1 MVVDALPGA
10 GFDQNSRIRA
20 VRAKA
25 DAFVTEAS
33 RNQNFGRTR
42 ELFVDASPT
51 VRTYVRFDVDLDLKL
66 GDVRHVT
73 LLLYSRKR
81 LRTGYQARLVRS
93 DWREARITYVNA
105 PRLAPT
111 FVASGPVRAR
121 AWKAVDVTSLVAGAQ
136 DSISFVLTTASV
148 RGGVFSSRETG
159 LHGPRLVVETMRN
172 DTTQSTTTTTAK
184 LPRAP

>member
-1 MVVDALPGA
+1 LVVDALPGA

-42 ELFVDASPT
+42 ELLVDASPSA
-51 VRTYVRFDVDLDLKL
+51 RTYVRFEVDLKS

>member
-1 MVVDALPGA
+1 L
-10 GFDQNSRIRA
+10 DQNSRIRA

-42 ELFVDASPT
+42 ELLVDASPT
-51 VRTYVRFDVDLDLKL
+51 ARTYVRFEVDLKS
-66 GDVRHVT
+66 GDVRHVS

-159 LHGPRLVVETMRN
+159 LHGPRLVLETMRN

>member
-1 MVVDALPGA
+1 LVVDALPGA

-51 VRTYVRFDVDLDLKL
+51 VRTYVRFDVDLKL

-73 LLLYSRKR
+73 LLLYSRRR

-136 DSISFVLTTASV
+136 DSISFVLTTTSV
-148 RGGVFSSRETG
+148 GGGVFSSRETG

>member
-1 MVVDALPGA
+1 VLVVDALPGA
-10 GFDQNSRIRA
+10 GFDRNPRIRA

-51 VRTYVRFDVDLDLKL
+51 VRTYVRFDVDLKL

-73 LLLYSRKR
+73 LLLYSRRR

>member
-1 MVVDALPGA
+1 LVVDALPGA
-10 GFDQNSRIRA
+10 GFDQNSRICA

-42 ELFVDASPT
+42 ELLVDASPT
-51 VRTYVRFDVDLDLKL
+51 ARTYVRFEVDLKS
-66 GDVRHVT
+66 GDVRHVS

-136 DSISFVLTTASV
+136 DSISFVLTTTSV

>member
-1 MVVDALPGA
+1 MLVVDALPGA
-10 GFDQNSRIRA
+10 GFDRTPRIRA

-25 DAFVTEAS
+25 DAFVTEAG
-33 RNQNFGRTR
+33 RNQNFGRSR
-42 ELFVDASPT
+42 ELLVDASPT
-51 VRTYVRFDVDLDLKL
+51 VRAYVRFNVDLKS

-93 DWREARITYVNA
+93 DWREERITYGNA
-105 PRLAPT
+105 PRLSPT

-121 AWKAVDVTSLVAGAQ
+121 AWKAVDVTSLVTGAQ
-136 DSISFVLTTASV
+136 NSVSFVLTTASA

-172 DTTQSTTTTTAK
+172 DTTQSTTTTTAE